1 LTLLVTCEEEGVL
14 MTEITP
20 VGLLSTPLYPLY
32 RESGA
37 TKVVDFHGW
46 ALPVQFS
53 GVIKEHEA
61 VRNAAGLFDISHM
74 GEIVLAGAGAL
85 DLVQK
90 LTINDASTLEDGQVQ
105 YSAMCLHDGGIVDD
119 ITVYRFSAEKYLLC
133 VNAANRRKDLAW
145 IEENS
150 AGEAEVRDESGATA
164 LLALQ
169 GPKAEHILKPLVP
182 ISLPALRY
190 YHFVETEIAGV
201 RGVVSRTGYTGEDG
215 FELFLPARSAPDIWR
230 TILSSGKPFG
240 MLPVGL
246 GARDTLRLEMKYALY
261 GLDINA
267 WTNPIEAGLG
277 WITKVEKGFFFGR
290 DTIRQVKENGAQRKL
305 VGFEMRG
312 RGVARPGYPIW
323 AGDAK
328 VGTVTSG
335 TYSPSLRKAIGLGY
349 VPVELSRPGT
359 ALAVEVRE
367 EKVAA
372 EVVRTPFYRQG
383 SVKK

>member
-1 LTLLVTCEEEGVL
+1 MSEG
-14 MTEITP
+14 TP
-20 VGLLSTPLYPLY
+20 LGLLSTPLFPLY
-32 RESGA
+32 REYGA
-37 TKVVDFHGW
+37 KVVDFHGW

-61 VRNAAGLFDISHM
+61 VRSSAGLFDISHM

-90 LTINDASTLEDGQVQ
+90 LTINDASRLRDGQVQ
-105 YSAMCLHDGGIVDD
+105 YSAMCLPDGGIIDD

-133 VNAANRRKDLAW
+133 VNAANREKDFAW
-145 IEENS
+145 IEENC
-150 AGEAEVRDESGATA
+150 AGEADVRDESGGTA

-169 GPKAEHILKPLVP
+169 GPKAEYILKPLVG

-201 RGVVSRTGYTGEDG
+201 KGVVSRTGYTGEDG
-215 FELFLPARSAPDIWR
+215 FELFLPARSATEIWR
-230 TILSSGKPFG
+230 KIVSAGKPLG

-261 GLDINA
+261 GLDIDA
-267 WTNPIEAGLG
+267 GTNPIEAGLG
-277 WITKVEKGFFFGR
+277 WVTKVEKGFFVGR
-290 DTIRQVKENGAQRKL
+290 DAIRAVKKAGPARKL
-305 VGFEMRG
+305 VGFVMRG
-312 RGVARPGYPIW
+312 RGVARPGYPIR
-323 AGDAK
+323 AGDEQ
-328 VGTVTSG
+328 VGVVTSG
-335 TYSPSLRKAIGLGY
+335 TYSPSLRRAVGIGY

-359 ALAVEVRE
+359 ALGIEVRQAT
-367 EKVAA
+367 VAA

-383 SVKK
+383 SVKKE